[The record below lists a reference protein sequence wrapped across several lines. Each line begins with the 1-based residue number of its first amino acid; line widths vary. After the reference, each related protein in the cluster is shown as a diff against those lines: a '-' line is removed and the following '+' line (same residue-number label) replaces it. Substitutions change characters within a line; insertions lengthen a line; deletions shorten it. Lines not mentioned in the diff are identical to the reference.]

1 MLEPLVAR
9 SLTGFIRLLTGS
21 RVLWHEKLVP
31 GRRVYYGNHSSHG
44 DFVLIWS
51 ALPPALRAQARPVAA
66 AEYWR
71 RGKLRRY
78 LIQRVFKGVLVERD
92 VAQRTEDPI
101 ATMAAAIEAG
111 NALILFPEGT
121 RNPGEG
127 VLPFKSGLYH
137 LAMCCA
143 GLELVPVWLENLNR
157 VMPKGRLIPLPLLCT
172 ARFGAPLGLEEGEDK
187 QQFLERA
194 RGALLALAPEGAWCR
209 T

>member
-21 RVLWHEKLVP
+21 RVFWTGKLAP

-51 ALPPALRAQARPVAA
+51 ALPPALRTQARPVAA

-71 RGKLRRY
+71 RGALRRY
-78 LIQRVFKGVLVERD
+78 LIRRVFKGVLVERD
-92 VAQRTEDPI
+92 AAQRTEDPV
-101 ATMAAAIEAG
+101 ATMAAAIDAG
-111 NALILFPEGT
+111 AALILFPEGT
-121 RNPGEG
+121 RNPDQG

-137 LAMCCA
+137 LAVRCA

-172 ARFGAPLGLEEGEDK
+172 ARFGAPLRLAEGEDK
-187 QQFLERA
+187 HGFLERA
-194 RGALLALAPEGAWCR
+194 RAALLALAPEEEA
-209 T
+209 

>member
-21 RVLWHEKLVP
+21 RVFWSEQLAP
-31 GRRVYYGNHSSHG
+31 GPRVYYGNHSSHG

-71 RGKLRRY
+71 RGALRRY
-78 LIQRVFKGVLVERD
+78 LIRRVFKGVLVERD
-92 VAQRTEDPI
+92 AAQRTEDPI
-101 ATMAAAIEAG
+101 TTMTAAIEAG
-111 NALILFPEGT
+111 DALILFPEGT

-127 VLPFKSGLYH
+127 LLPFKSGLYH
-137 LAMCCA
+137 LATRCA
-143 GLELVPVWLENLNR
+143 DLELVPVWLENLNR

-172 ARFGAPLGLEEGEDK
+172 ARFGMPLRLAAGEDK
-187 QQFLERA
+187 QGFLERT
-194 RGALLALAPEGAWCR
+194 RTALLALAPKEA
-209 T
+209 

>member
-21 RVLWHEKLVP
+21 RVFWSEPLAP

-51 ALPPALRAQARPVAA
+51 ALPPPLRAQARPVAA

-71 RGKLRRY
+71 RGALRRY
-78 LIQRVFKGVLVERD
+78 LIRRVFKGVLVERD
-92 VAQRTEDPI
+92 AAQRTEDPV

-111 NALILFPEGT
+111 SALILFPEGT
-121 RNPGEG
+121 RNPGDG

-137 LAMCCA
+137 LATRCA
-143 GLELVPVWLENLNR
+143 DLELVPVWLENLNR

-172 ARFGAPLGLEEGEDK
+172 ARFGLPLRLDDGEDK
-187 QQFLERA
+187 HDFLERA
-194 RGALLALAPEGAWCR
+194 RAALLALAPAEAA
-209 T
+209 

>member
-21 RVLWHEKLVP
+21 RVFWSGKLVP

-51 ALPPALRAQARPVAA
+51 ALPPALRTQARPVAA

-71 RGKLRRY
+71 HVALRRY
-78 LIQRVFKGVLVERD
+78 LIRRVFKGVLVERD
-92 VAQRTEDPI
+92 AARRTEDPI
-101 ATMAAAIEAG
+101 TTMATAIEAG
-111 NALILFPEGT
+111 DALILFPEGT

-137 LAMCCA
+137 LAARCSD
-143 GLELVPVWLENLNR
+143 LELVPVWLENLNR

-172 ARFGAPLGLEEGEDK
+172 AHFGAPLALREDEDK

-194 RGALLALAPEGAWCR
+194 RDALLALAPEEV
-209 T
+209 

>member
-9 SLTGFIRLLTGS
+9 AMTGFIRLLTGS
-21 RVLWHEKLVP
+21 RVLWNEKLAP

-51 ALPPALRAQARPVAA
+51 ALPAALRAQARPVAA

-71 RGKLRRY
+71 RGILRRY
-78 LIQRVFKGVLVERD
+78 LIQRVFKGVLVERN
-92 VAQRTEDPI
+92 AEKRTEDPV
-101 ATMAAAIEAG
+101 AAMAAAIEAG

-121 RNPGEG
+121 RNPGDG

-137 LAMCCA
+137 LATRCS

-157 VMPKGRLIPLPLLCT
+157 VMPKGRLVPLPLLCT
-172 ARFGAPLGLEEGEDK
+172 ARFGAPLHLVEGEDK
-187 QQFLERA
+187 QGFLERTRA
-194 RGALLALAPEGAWCR
+194 ALLALSQEVA
-209 T
+209 

>member
-21 RVLWHEKLVP
+21 RVFWSEKLAP

-51 ALPPALRAQARPVAA
+51 ALPPVLRAQARPVAA

-71 RGKLRRY
+71 SGALRRY
-78 LIQRVFKGVLVERD
+78 LIRRVFKGVLVERD
-92 VAQRTEDPI
+92 AEQRTEDPV
-101 ATMAAAIEAG
+101 ATMTAAVEAG

-137 LAMCCA
+137 LATRC
-143 GLELVPVWLENLNR
+143 GDLELVPVWLENLNR

-172 ARFGAPLGLEEGEDK
+172 ARFGAPLRLAEGEDK
-187 QQFLERA
+187 QGFLERTRA
-194 RGALLALAPEGAWCR
+194 ALLALAPQEA
-209 T
+209 

>member
-1 MLEPLVAR
+1 MLEPLIAR

-21 RVLWHEKLVP
+21 RVFWSGPLAP

-51 ALPPALRAQARPVAA
+51 ALPPPLRAQARPVAA

-71 RGKLRRY
+71 HGVLRRY
-78 LIQRVFKGVLVERD
+78 LIRRVFKGVLVERD
-92 VAQRTEDPI
+92 VAQRTEDPV

-111 NALILFPEGT
+111 SSLILFPEGT
-121 RNPGEG
+121 RNLGDG

-137 LAMCCA
+137 LAACCTD
-143 GLELVPVWLENLNR
+143 LELVPVWLENLSR

-172 ARFGAPLGLEEGEDK
+172 ARFGPPLRLGDGEDK
-187 QQFLERA
+187 HDFLERTRA
-194 RGALLALAPEGAWCR
+194 ALLALAPPEAV
-209 T
+209 

>member
-21 RVLWHEKLVP
+21 RVFWSEPLAP

-51 ALPPALRAQARPVAA
+51 ALPPPLRAQARPVAA

-71 RGKLRRY
+71 HGVLRRY
-78 LIQRVFKGVLVERD
+78 LIHRVFKGVLVERD
-92 VAQRTEDPI
+92 AAQRTEDPV
-101 ATMAAAIEAG
+101 ATMAAAVDAG
-111 NALILFPEGT
+111 SALILFPEGT
-121 RNPGEG
+121 RNPGDG

-137 LAMCCA
+137 LATRCA
-143 GLELVPVWLENLNR
+143 DLELVPVWLENLSR

-172 ARFGAPLGLEEGEDK
+172 AHFGPPLRLDDGEDK
-187 QQFLERA
+187 HDFLERA
-194 RGALLALAPEGAWCR
+194 RAALLVLAPPEAV
-209 T
+209 

>member
-21 RVLWHEKLVP
+21 RVFWSEPLAP

-51 ALPPALRAQARPVAA
+51 ALPPRLRAQARPVAA

-71 RGKLRRY
+71 HGALRRY
-78 LIQRVFKGVLVERD
+78 LIHRVFKGVLVERD
-92 VAQRTEDPI
+92 AAQRTEDPV
-101 ATMAAAIEAG
+101 ATMAAAVDAG
-111 NALILFPEGT
+111 SALILFPEGT
-121 RNPGEG
+121 RNPGDG

-137 LAMCCA
+137 LATRCA
-143 GLELVPVWLENLNR
+143 DLELVPVWLENLNR

-172 ARFGAPLGLEEGEDK
+172 ARFGLPLRLDDGEDK
-187 QQFLERA
+187 HDFLERA
-194 RGALLALAPEGAWCR
+194 RTALLALAPPEAV
-209 T
+209 